1 MLFYRL
7 MVVGNLS
14 WPVCWLRGAAHCEAG
29 RCRETRCNWKK
40 KMKANYREV
49 KHSSADRQWISE
61 LCLCGACHQR
71 RSELLKLVGVSWSQ
85 LYATNQIPFKL
96 PPTCPPESLH
106 LKYRGEMFPQQHS
119 QRCSYWSLFEL
130 ESWVFKGQVV
140 VVVVYSS
147 ILLTI
152 EPVVLVLLLFFKF
165 ISRIVKQSLFC
176 LYNTDGTIRKNTH
189 IVFYKICFH
198 SHIVIIYLLI
208 DPRGK

>member
-1 MLFYRL
+1 M
-7 MVVGNLS
+7 
-14 WPVCWLRGAAHCEAG
+14 
-29 RCRETRCNWKK
+29 
-40 KMKANYREV
+40 
-49 KHSSADRQWISE
+49 
-61 LCLCGACHQR
+61 
-71 RSELLKLVGVSWSQ
+71 
-85 LYATNQIPFKL
+85 
-96 PPTCPPESLH
+96 
-106 LKYRGEMFPQQHS
+106 
-119 QRCSYWSLFEL
+119 
-130 ESWVFKGQVV
+130 FKGQVV